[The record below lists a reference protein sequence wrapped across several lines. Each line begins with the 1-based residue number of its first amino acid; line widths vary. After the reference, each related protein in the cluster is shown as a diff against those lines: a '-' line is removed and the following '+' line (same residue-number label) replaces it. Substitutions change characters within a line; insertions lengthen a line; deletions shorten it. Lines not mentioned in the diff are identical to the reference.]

1 MEIYDIVKTFKTYQ
15 DKFSLLTNKLDVKRL
30 EEEYKRLEAIEQQ
43 PNFWDD
49 NNYATKVIK
58 EKQLIQN
65 NLEIYQNNLNLFE
78 EFELALEFFNNNELS
93 EE

>member
-15 DKFSLLTNKLDVKRL
+15 DKFSLLTNKLDVKHL

-43 PNFWDD
+43 SNFWDD

-58 EKQLIQN
+58 KN
-65 NLEIYQNNLNLFE
+65 
-78 EFELALEFFNNNELS
+78 S
-93 EE
+93 